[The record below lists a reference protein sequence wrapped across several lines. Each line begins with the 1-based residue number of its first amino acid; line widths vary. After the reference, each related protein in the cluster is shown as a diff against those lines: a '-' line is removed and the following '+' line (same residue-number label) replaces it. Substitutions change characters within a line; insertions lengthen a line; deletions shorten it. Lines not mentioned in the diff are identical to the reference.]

1 MFDGLIGKPLQ
12 EVVAHFAQNGIECT
26 VSRDDTNAKADAQL
40 VVRITDAY
48 HLVSM
53 GFRLQA

>member
-1 MFDGLIGKPLQ
+1 MFDFLIGKPVQ
-12 EVVAHFAQNGIECT
+12 EVLDYFAREGIACT
-26 VSRDDTNAKADAQL
+26 VTRDETNSRADTQL

-53 GFRLQA
+53 GFRLDV